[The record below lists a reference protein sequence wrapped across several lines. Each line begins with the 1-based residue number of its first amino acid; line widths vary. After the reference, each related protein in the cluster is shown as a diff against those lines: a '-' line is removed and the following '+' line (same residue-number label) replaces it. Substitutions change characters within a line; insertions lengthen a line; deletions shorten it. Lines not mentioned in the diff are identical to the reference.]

1 MGVDHPM
8 VDHQTVEILMVDHPM
23 EDHPM
28 VEILTV
34 VIPMVEILTVEIL
47 MVDLPMVEILIA
59 EIQMMKLSRI
69 LGISMM
75 TKRMA
80 KMTITK
86 KTLMMNMEQLAQWY
100 LHWITLLDLSH
111 VSLTPL

>member
-8 VDHQTVEILMVDHPM
+8 VDHPMVDHPMVDHPMVDHPM

-34 VIPMVEILTVEIL
+34 VIPMVEILTV
-47 MVDLPMVEILIA
+47 

>member
-8 VDHQTVEILMVDHPM
+8 VDHPMVDHPMVDHPMVDHPM

-47 MVDLPMVEILIA
+47 MVEILIA